1 MPQSQ
6 IACQLYT
13 LRQYTKT
20 AEDIARTFQRVKKI
34 GYDAVQVSGMGS
46 IDPKELAKIL
56 HNEGLVC
63 CATHRPLDEL
73 RNEPE
78 KVAENHAL
86 WNCKYT
92 AIGAFHPKDNKWSA
106 EVYHNFIR
114 DYNEVGQKLHS
125 LGLELGYHNHSHEFA
140 RFGNKTGM
148 DLLWEGLSKDIWM
161 EIDTYWV
168 AHGGADP
175 AAWIK
180 KVAGRIPC
188 VHLKD
193 MAITPERVQQMA
205 EIGEGNLNWP
215 AVLSAC
221 RAAGVQWYIVE
232 QDECQRDPFD
242 SVEISLKNLKAMGI
256 H

>member
-1 MPQSQ
+1 MSQSQ

-13 LRQYTKT
+13 LRHSTKT
-20 AEDIARTFQRVKKI
+20 AADSAKTFRRVKQI
-34 GYDAVQVSGMGS
+34 GYDAVQVSGMGP

-56 HNEGLVC
+56 QGEGLVC

-73 RNEPE
+73 RNEPQ

-86 WNCKYT
+86 WGCKYT
-92 AIGAFHPKDNKWSA
+92 AIGAFHPKDNNWSA
-106 EVYHNFIR
+106 GVYHDFIR
-114 DYNEVGQKLHS
+114 DYNAVGQKLES
-125 LGLELGYHNHSHEFA
+125 LGVHVGYHNHRHEFA

-148 DLLWEGLSKDIWM
+148 DLLWEGLDKKIWM

-193 MAITPERVQQMA
+193 LAITPERVQQMA

-215 AVLSAC
+215 AILPAC
-221 RAAGVQWYIVE
+221 KAAGVEWYIIE
-232 QDECQRDPFD
+232 QDECQRDPFE
-242 SVEISLKNLKAMGI
+242 SVEISLKNLKAMGVS
-256 H
+256 